1 MVKRVADLTDLPLKW
16 ESIRALRIQAARGL
30 GLFVSTVPG
39 QAGCLGNLKD
49 CSANHEALKA
59 ILFLMTKSRTIE
71 TPTVDA
77 LSEKGKMFLEES
89 NYPDKTSLVAVAH
102 RDAWSAKRC
111 LTTLKRKWIRH
122 EMPKDKFADAKEDI
136 AVAALAPDEP
146 EAAPEPEE
154 PLAEVESMGSE
165 VEPVATE
172 ESGASGPAPLAA
184 EDRRR

>member
-165 VEPVATE
+165 V
-172 ESGASGPAPLAA
+172 
-184 EDRRR
+184 